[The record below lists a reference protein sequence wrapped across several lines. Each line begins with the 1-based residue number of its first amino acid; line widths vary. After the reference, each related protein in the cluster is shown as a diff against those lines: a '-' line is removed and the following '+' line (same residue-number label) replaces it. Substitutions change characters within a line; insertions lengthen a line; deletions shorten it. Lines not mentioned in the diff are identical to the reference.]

1 MKTTKF
7 IAHRGLH
14 NGKTIPE
21 NSILAFKKAV
31 ENGYGI
37 ELDITISKDNQIVVF
52 HDETLDRLCNISGNI
67 EDFDYSFLKNLRL
80 YKTDETIPLFNEVL
94 EIVKADT
101 SLFIEIKKHK
111 NIGILENNLCGL
123 LSEFNGDFFICS
135 FEKDI
140 LYWFKKH
147 KKTIKRGLIF
157 ESLPKKF
164 EKYNKL
170 IFLYKYFKT
179 KPDFISL
186 DYYLYKSDIYDFC
199 KKKNLFISI
208 WTINTN
214 EKYEKLN
221 EKVNAII
228 FEKITL

>member
-14 NGKTIPE
+14 DGKTIPE

-37 ELDITISKDNQIVVF
+37 ELDITISEDNQIVVF

-111 NIGILENNLCGL
+111 NIGILENI
-123 LSEFNGDFFICS
+123 LSSVFTAKTYLFVLSAIVFTVFLFTVPVFN
-135 FEKDI
+135 
-140 LYWFKKH
+140 KH
-147 KKTIKRGLIF
+147 KIIF
-157 ESLPKKF
+157 ILF
-164 EKYNKL
+164 FDNNFDRC
-170 IFLYKYFKT
+170 I
-179 KPDFISL
+179 I
-186 DYYLYKSDIYDFC
+186 
-199 KKKNLFISI
+199 LFIILSI
-208 WTINTN
+208 V
-214 EKYEKLN
+214 LS
-221 EKVNAII
+221 
-228 FEKITL
+228 FS